1 MMRYL
6 GVVAAMLLQ
15 VQFASVAVAHAHG
28 DNESSHET
36 TGMVTG
42 RDISTTPASSA
53 PSHLHQ
59 PDSHGMPS
67 YAGISE
73 YSSMMIAHII
83 FMVIAWFIIL
93 PIGMIW
99 LHPRP

>member
-15 VQFASVAVAHAHG
+15 LQFVSVAVAHAHG
-28 DNESSHET
+28 GNESCHGT

-42 RDISTTPASSA
+42 IDIFTTPASSA

-59 PDSHGMPS
+59 PDSHGRPS
-67 YAGISE
+67 YAGVSE

-83 FMVIAWFIIL
+83 FMVIAWFFIL
-93 PIGMIW
+93 PI
-99 LHPRP
+99 PR